1 MRRLFVIFVLL
12 IGLFTT
18 VPAQA
23 QSAPVI
29 ESMEIGLWPEYDRA
43 DVLVIY
49 RITLSPEVNLPVQ
62 MSIRIPADAGAPYN
76 LAMKEVDGLLYN
88 LAYTSEVEGEWLK
101 VTFTTPSAELQ
112 LEYYDPGLAKDAA
125 QRSFEYIWNGDFAI
139 NDLVVAIQQPVNA
152 TDMQVLPDF
161 GAGTAQEDGMTYFTK
176 QVGKVSAGTP
186 VTVRFSYAK
195 SDDSLSFGS
204 QSVQPVQASSDDA
217 AGRVNAG
224 DFLPWVVGGVGLVLI
239 LGGMVWFMATRNR
252 SDTGSQAKKRHRSA
266 SRQDEMAASQT
277 EQIFCPKC
285 GRRASSSDLFCRA
298 CGNRLRSE

>member
-12 IGLFTT
+12 VGLLTT

-62 MSIRIPADAGAPYN
+62 MSIRIPADVDAPYN

-112 LEYYDPGLAKDAA
+112 LEYYDPGLTREAT

-161 GAGTAQEDGMTYFTK
+161 GVGIAQEDGLTYFTK
-176 QVGKVSAGTP
+176 QVGKVPAGTP
-186 VTVRFSYAK
+186 VTVRFSYVK

-204 QSVQPVQASSDDA
+204 QSVQPVQAASGDA

-224 DFLPWVVGGVGLVLI
+224 DFLPWVLGGVGLVLI
-239 LGGMVWFMATRNR
+239 LGGVVWFMATRNR
-252 SDTGSQAKKRHRSA
+252 SAVSPGKKRHRSTN
-266 SRQDEMAASQT
+266 RQDEMAASQI

-285 GRRASSSDLFCRA
+285 GRRASASDLFCRA

>member
-12 IGLFTT
+12 VGLFTT

-62 MSIRIPADAGAPYN
+62 MSIRIPADVDAPYN

-101 VTFTTPSAELQ
+101 VTFTTPSTELQ
-112 LEYYDPGLAKDAA
+112 LEYYDPGLTKEAT
-125 QRSFEYIWNGDFAI
+125 QRSFEYIWNGDFTI

-161 GAGTAQEDGMTYFTK
+161 GVGIAQEDGLTYFTK
-176 QVGKVSAGTP
+176 QVGKVPAGTP

-204 QSVQPVQASSDDA
+204 QSVQPVQAASGDA

-239 LGGMVWFMATRNR
+239 LGGVVWFMATRNR
-252 SDTGSQAKKRHRSA
+252 SAVSPGKKRHRSTN
-266 SRQDEMAASQT
+266 RQDEMAASQI

-285 GRRASSSDLFCRA
+285 GRRASASDLFCRA

>member
-12 IGLFTT
+12 VGLLTT

-62 MSIRIPADAGAPYN
+62 MSIRIPADVDAPYN

-112 LEYYDPGLAKDAA
+112 LEYYDPGLTREAT

-139 NDLVVAIQQPVNA
+139 NDLAVAIQQPVNA

-161 GAGTAQEDGMTYFTK
+161 GVGIAQEDGLTYFTK
-176 QVGKVSAGTP
+176 QVGKVPAGTP
-186 VTVRFSYAK
+186 VTVRFSYVK

-204 QSVQPVQASSDDA
+204 QSVQPVQAASGDA

-224 DFLPWVVGGVGLVLI
+224 DFLPWVLGGVGLVLI
-239 LGGMVWFMATRNR
+239 LGGVVWFMATRNR
-252 SDTGSQAKKRHRSA
+252 SAVSPGKKRHRSTN
-266 SRQDEMAASQT
+266 RQDEMAASQI

-285 GRRASSSDLFCRA
+285 GRRASASDLFCRA